1 MTDLYCPG
9 CGGSL
14 PDCFCRSG
22 LTAGTF
28 TSAPAQEPV
37 TFESIREAA
46 AKVKAI
52 ADARHVSNPIRL
64 VVTPFLPTSEGKH
77 WWHDPLSSVLF
88 ISREAKEALLSLFEL
103 EMARDIAKLLD
114 LYPTP
119 EL

>member
-1 MTDLYCPG
+1 VADLYCPG
-9 CGGSL
+9 CGGTL

-28 TSAPAQEPV
+28 ANAPVQEPV
-37 TFESIREAA
+37 TFESIRETAE
-46 AKVKAI
+46 KVKAI
-52 ADARHVSNPIRL
+52 ADARHISNPIRL
-64 VVTPFLPTSEGKH
+64 VVTPLLPTSEGKH

-88 ISREAKEALLSLFEL
+88 ISREAKEALLSLSEL

-114 LYPTP
+114 LNPRP